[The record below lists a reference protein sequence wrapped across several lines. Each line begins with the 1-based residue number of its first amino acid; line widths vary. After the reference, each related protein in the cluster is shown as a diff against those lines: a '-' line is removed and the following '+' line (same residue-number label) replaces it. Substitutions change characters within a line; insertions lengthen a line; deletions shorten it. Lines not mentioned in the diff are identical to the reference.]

1 MQRRFTQL
9 LVAALVLGLLAA
21 FALLAPG
28 GAVADRG
35 NPTVVEIDP
44 GLIPDDGAPEAVKS
58 ERVNVA
64 LTLRGDP
71 IVTTYVALQ
80 AAGAGKAQLAKAQKD
95 QKAKLEA
102 EQKAV
107 IPAIQSKASS
117 AKVIATSQTLVNAV
131 YVRVNRDQVSNLRSV
146 PGVTS
151 ISLVRDA
158 QHDLKYSVPY
168 IGADRVATELGITGR
183 GVRVAVIDTGIDYTH
198 RNYGG
203 PGTVQAYEV
212 AASSLSS
219 ITATITI
226 TNPVTGVPV
235 TTTMFPTDKIPG
247 GYDFVGDTWTGQE
260 ADGPLTPDPDPL
272 DPVGPGYDGG
282 HGSHT
287 SGIVGGF
294 GVPNTS
300 FNGSIP
306 TSNDFDGDVLYHGVA
321 PAVQLYA
328 YKVCSSKANNCSGIA
343 MIQAMEASADPNG
356 DGDLGD
362 HLDAFNM
369 SIGSS
374 FGGDR
379 VTATAA
385 NNAVLAG
392 VAAAVSAGNSGDVA
406 YITGAPSIAERAL
419 SVASVY
425 PPNQF
430 TNTMDAV
437 APASIAG
444 RKFLMAVQSWSPA
457 ITAPITGD
465 VVYIGRACPG
475 DTLLADPRGKIAL
488 AIRGS
493 CAVSLK
499 AGAASDAG
507 AIAVVIYNNVAGE
520 LPPTFSYGGGNVT
533 VPTVTLNN
541 RDGALLRST
550 SGARVTISLEG
561 GIPVAGYIS
570 GFSSRGPSLYT
581 NGLKPDISA
590 PGSNIVSTGAG
601 SGDQP
606 ETMSGTSMAA
616 PHIAGVLALLKQAN
630 PSWSAQEMSAAI
642 VNTASPTVVDL
653 LGLNPDNTPRSASVS
668 LSRQGAGLVDAYKA
682 ATTRTLIWVP
692 DAVASLSFGFQAVDG
707 TKSITRQFMV
717 ANKDA
722 MARTYNLSFAPFAP
736 LPAGTTVSFS
746 PSSVTVPAGGTATVT
761 ATLTIVA
768 AGLKPYGMINQN
780 AVNPTRLTDAEITG
794 FVKATEQGG
803 AGEAVTAPLYAVAR
817 PASAVTPPSG
827 DLPMTKFGMEDAT
840 TVKLTNSSATAGNV
854 EIFSLMGSDPNESD
868 IPDQYDIQYVG
879 VRSGLADTTD
889 PTSQYVQFSVKLY
902 GRPALGLETGFNV
915 DIDANRDGTVDYIVF
930 NADIGYR
937 ANGTATGQNGTYIYN
952 AATNTVTG
960 PFYYTIYYANG
971 SDYILTVDG
980 VDIGLTPTNQQFD
993 FAVLATNWW
1002 VQEFPDG
1009 SNQAYVD
1016 YAPDAPGAAYTF
1028 NAAQPR
1034 FSTDAPDGGSLVV
1047 PGNGSVNVK
1056 VWANARGWLG
1066 GDRANRIGAQGLLL
1080 QYFDN
1085 ATVANEAAA
1094 LTVKFPFNFRVEEQ
1108 TFMAT
1113 PSLTGYFVNRVGQ
1126 ENFLG
1131 TGTMFSGID
1140 NRPRTPLNFLGVTQF
1155 NLGAAG
1161 GKVEFEEA
1169 ILDITGSNATYAD
1182 PRLDNQW
1189 RTDLLTSAIDN
1200 SLASATQWA
1209 VANAPADAQLS
1220 PVLVTKD
1227 VAVGK
1232 TNTLTFDSAGRAA
1245 LSDHVRTSGK
1255 ATFRIGATPL
1265 FPVGMHIFGWQG
1277 ATGANTKPPTL
1288 HALTV
1293 TQLP

>member
-1 MQRRFTQL
+1 MQRRFTKL
-9 LVAALVLGLLAA
+9 LVAALALGLLAA

-28 GAVADRG
+28 GAVADRS

-71 IVTTYVALQ
+71 IVTTYVAAQ
-80 AAGAGKAQLAKAQKD
+80 AAGAGKADLAKAQKD
-95 QKAKLEA
+95 QKARLQA

-117 AKVIATSQTLVNAV
+117 AKVMATSQTLVNAV
-131 YVRVNRDQVSNLRSV
+131 YVRVDRGQVGDLRRV
-146 PGVTS
+146 PGVKS
-151 ISLVRDA
+151 ISLVPDA
-158 QHDLKYSVPY
+158 QRDLKYSVPY
-168 IGADRVATELGITGR
+168 IGADRLATELGITGR
-183 GVRVAVIDTGIDYTH
+183 GVKVAVIDSGIDYTH
-198 RNYGG
+198 ANYGG
-203 PGTVQAYEV
+203 PGTLAAYGV
-212 AASSLSS
+212 AIDPPTE
-219 ITATITI
+219 ITQTVTI
-226 TNPVTGVPV
+226 TNPITGLPV
-235 TTTMFPTDKIPG
+235 VTTMFPTDKIPG
-247 GYDFVGDTWTGQE
+247 GYDYVGSEWPDSPDEVLQ
-260 ADGPLTPDPDPL
+260 PDPDPI
-272 DPVGPGYDGG
+272 DDGPEGG

-321 PAVQLYA
+321 PAAQLYA
-328 YKVCSSKANNCSGIA
+328 YKVCSSVSTSCSGIA
-343 MIQAMEASADPNG
+343 MIQGMEASADPNG
-356 DGDLGD
+356 DGDLSD

-369 SIGSS
+369 SIGAP

-392 VAAAVSAGNSGDVA
+392 VAAAISAGNSSDVA

-430 TNTMDAV
+430 VNTMQAV

-444 RKFLMAVQSWSPA
+444 RKFLMQLQSWSPPV
-457 ITAPITGD
+457 TAPITGD

-475 DTLLADPRGKIAL
+475 DALVADPRGKIAL
-488 AIRGS
+488 AVRGT

-499 AGAASDAG
+499 AGTASAAG
-507 AIAVVIYNNVAGE
+507 AVAAVIYNNVAGE
-520 LPPTFSYGGGNVT
+520 LPPTFSYGGGDVT

-550 SGARVTISLEG
+550 PGAQVTISLEG
-561 GIPVAGYIS
+561 GIPVEGYIS
-570 GFSSRGPSLYT
+570 GFSSRGPSLFT

-590 PGSNIVSTGAG
+590 PGSNIVSTGVG

-630 PSWSAQEMSAAI
+630 PTWSAQELSAAI
-642 VNTASPTVVDL
+642 VNTANPSVVDL
-653 LGLNPDNTPRSASVS
+653 LGLNPDNTPRAAPVS
-668 LSRQGAGLVDAYKA
+668 LSRQGAGLVNAYKA
-682 ATTRTLIWVP
+682 ATTKTLIWVP
-692 DAVASLSFGFQAVDG
+692 DAVASVSFGFQAVDG

-717 ANKDA
+717 ANKDTTE
-722 MARTYNLSFAPFAP
+722 RTYDLSFAPFTP
-736 LPAGTTVSFS
+736 LPAGTTVSLS
-746 PSSVTVPAGGTATVT
+746 PSSVTVPAGGTASVT
-761 ATLTIVA
+761 ATLNIVA
-768 AGLKPYGMINQN
+768 AGLKPYGMIALS
-780 AVNPTRLTDAEITG
+780 AVSPTQLTNAEITG
-794 FVKATEQGG
+794 FVKAAEQGE
-803 AGEAVTAPLYAVAR
+803 AGETVTAPLYAVAR
-817 PASAVTPPSG
+817 AASAVTPPSG

-840 TVKLTNSSATAGNV
+840 TVTLANSSATAGNV
-854 EIFSLMGSDPNESD
+854 EILTLMGSDPNEPD
-868 IPDQYDIQYVG
+868 IPDQYDAQYVG
-879 VRSGLADTTD
+879 VRTGLADASD
-889 PTSQYVQFSVKLY
+889 PASQYVQFSFKLY
-902 GRPALGLETGFNV
+902 GRPALGLETRFNIGV
-915 DIDANRDGTVDYIVF
+915 DSNRDGSIDYIVF
-930 NADIGYR
+930 NDDIGRR
-937 ANGTATGQNGTYIYN
+937 AGTANGQNGTYIQN
-952 AATNTVTG
+952 ATTGVVSGPYYATV
-960 PFYYTIYYANG
+960 YYANG
-971 SDYILTVDG
+971 SNYILTMDAVDM
-980 VDIGLTPTNQQFD
+980 GLTPTNQQFD
-993 FAVLATNWW
+993 FVVAVQNWW

-1009 SNQAYVD
+1009 SDELYVD
-1016 YAPDAPGAAYTF
+1016 YLPDADGAAYTY

-1034 FSTDAPDGGSLVV
+1034 FSTDAADGGSLVV
-1047 PGNGSVNVK
+1047 PGNGSVDVK

-1066 GDRANRIGAQGLLL
+1066 GEQANRIGAQGLLIH
-1080 QYFDN
+1080 YFDN
-1085 ATVANEAAA
+1085 ATVGNEAAA

-1108 TFMAT
+1108 TFTAT

-1126 ENFLG
+1126 QNFLG

-1140 NRPRTPLNFLGVTQF
+1140 NRPQTPLNFLGVTQF

-1161 GKVEFEEA
+1161 SKVEFEEA
-1169 ILDITGSNATYAD
+1169 VLDITGSNATYAD

-1189 RTDLLTSAIDN
+1189 RTDLLTAAIDS
-1200 SLASATQWA
+1200 SLATATQWA
-1209 VANAPADAQLS
+1209 VANAPADAQLK

-1227 VAVGK
+1227 LAVGK
-1232 TNTLTFDSAGRAA
+1232 TNTLTFDSAGRAS

-1288 HALTV
+1288 HTLTV

>member
-1 MQRRFTQL
+1 MQRRFTKL
-9 LVAALVLGLLAA
+9 LVAALALGLLAA

-35 NPTVVEIDP
+35 NPTVVDIDP
-44 GLIPDDGAPEAVKS
+44 ALIPDDGAPEAVKN

-95 QKAKLEA
+95 QKAKLEV

-117 AKVIATSQTLVNAV
+117 AKVMATSQTLVNAV
-131 YVRVNRDQVSNLRSV
+131 YVRVNRGQVDALRRV

-151 ISLVRDA
+151 ITLVPDA
-158 QHDLKYSVPY
+158 RRDLKYSVPY
-168 IGADRVATELGITGR
+168 IGADRLATELGITGR
-183 GVRVAVIDTGIDYTH
+183 GVRVAVIDSGIDYTH
-198 RNYGG
+198 ANYGG
-203 PGTVQAYEV
+203 PGTLQAYEV
-212 AASSLSS
+212 AVNPPTE
-219 ITATITI
+219 ITQTVTI
-226 TNPVTGVPV
+226 TNPVTSVPV
-235 TTTMFPTDKIPG
+235 VTTMFPTDKIPG
-247 GYDFVGDTWTGQE
+247 GYDYVGSEWPDSPDEMLQ
-260 ADGPLTPDPDPL
+260 PDPDPI
-272 DPVGPGYDGG
+272 DDGPEGG

-321 PAVQLYA
+321 PAAQLYA
-328 YKVCSSKANNCSGIA
+328 YKVCSSVSTSCSGIA
-343 MIQAMEASADPNG
+343 MIQGMEASADPNG
-356 DGDLGD
+356 DGDLSD

-369 SIGSS
+369 SIGAP

-406 YITGAPSIAERAL
+406 YISGAPAIAERAL
-419 SVASVY
+419 NVASVY

-430 TNTMDAV
+430 VNTMDAV

-444 RKFLMAVQSWSPA
+444 RKFLMQLQSWSPPL
-457 ITAPITGD
+457 TAPITGD

-475 DTLLADPRGKIAL
+475 DALAADPRGKIAL

-499 AGAASDAG
+499 AGVASDAG
-507 AIAVVIYNNVAGE
+507 AIAAVIYNNVAGE

-541 RDGALLRST
+541 RDGALLRNT
-550 SGARVTISLEG
+550 PGAQVLISLEG
-561 GIPVAGYIS
+561 GIPVEGYIS
-570 GFSSRGPSLYT
+570 GFSSRGPSLFT
-581 NGLKPDISA
+581 NGLKPDVSA
-590 PGSNIVSTGAG
+590 PGSNIVSTGVG

-630 PSWSAQEMSAAI
+630 PTWSAQELSAAI
-642 VNTASPTVVDL
+642 VNTANPSVVDL
-653 LGLNPDNTPRSASVS
+653 LGLNPDNTPRSAAVS

-682 ATTRTLIWVP
+682 ATTKTLIWVP
-692 DAVASLSFGFQAVDG
+692 DAVASVSFGFQAVDG
-707 TKSITRQFMV
+707 TKSITRQFVV
-717 ANKDA
+717 ANKDTA
-722 MARTYNLSFAPFAP
+722 ERTYDLSFAPFAP

-746 PSSVTVPAGGTATVT
+746 PASVTVPAGGTASVT

-768 AGLKPYGMINQN
+768 AGLKPYGMVVQN
-780 AVNPTRLTDAEITG
+780 AASPTQLTNAEITG

-817 PASAVTPPSG
+817 AASAVTPPSG

-840 TVKLTNSSATAGNV
+840 TVTLANSSATTGNV
-854 EIFSLMGSDPNESD
+854 EVFSLMGSDANETD

-879 VRSGLADTTD
+879 VRSGLADASD
-889 PTSQYVQFSVKLY
+889 PASQYLQFSFKLY
-902 GRPALGLETGFNV
+902 GRPANGLETMFNINV
-915 DIDANRDGTVDYIVF
+915 DANRDGTVDYVVR
-930 NADIGYR
+930 NNDIGYR
-937 ANGTATGQNGTYIYN
+937 ATGTANGQNGTYIYN
-952 AATNTVTG
+952 PATNTLAG
-960 PFYYTIYYANG
+960 PYYYTYYYANG
-971 SDYILTVDG
+971 SNYILTIDA

-993 FAVLATNWW
+993 FNVLATNWW

-1009 SNQAYVD
+1009 SDQAYVD
-1016 YAPDAPGAAYTF
+1016 FAPDGAGVAYTY

-1034 FSTDAPDGGSLVV
+1034 FSTDAADGGSLAV
-1047 PGNGSVNVK
+1047 PGNGSVDVK

-1066 GDRANRIGAQGLLL
+1066 GEQANRIGAQGLLL

-1108 TFMAT
+1108 TFTAT

-1161 GKVEFEEA
+1161 GRVEFEEA
-1169 ILDITGSNATYAD
+1169 TLDITGSNATYAD

-1209 VANAPADAQLS
+1209 VANAPADAQLT
-1220 PVLVTKD
+1220 PVLVTAD

-1232 TNTLTFDSAGRAA
+1232 TNTLAFDQAGRAA